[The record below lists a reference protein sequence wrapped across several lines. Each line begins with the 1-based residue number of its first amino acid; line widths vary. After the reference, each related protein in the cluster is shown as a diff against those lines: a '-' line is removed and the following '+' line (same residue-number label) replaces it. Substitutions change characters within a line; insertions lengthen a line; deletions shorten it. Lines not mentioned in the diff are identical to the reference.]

1 MEEGAFYVWKKEQ
14 LQELLKND
22 FEIFAELFN
31 INDFGYWEHD
41 NFVLIQSQTT
51 ANLAS
56 QFGLTET
63 ELRQKKKNWE
73 QLLYHERE
81 KRPKPR
87 LDDKSLTS
95 WNALMLKGY
104 ADAYKALG
112 HEAYLAVA
120 EKNARFLIEK
130 QWSSEG
136 FLWHSYKNGKSTI
149 PGFLEDYAFVIEAF
163 IDLYQATLK
172 ETYLHQAKQLT
183 DYTLEHFY
191 DEDKQFFAFNARNS
205 EQLIAQH
212 FETEDNVIPASN
224 SVMANNLYVLGVLFH
239 NSYYEKVALQMLHHM
254 IPYIDYASAY
264 SNWLNLW
271 LNLSDDQKELAVCGT
286 EALQN
291 LKILQADYL
300 PNVVM
305 AGTTGASNLPFLHH
319 RFDQAKQ
326 FFYICRQKNCLLPNE
341 SLATNLIR
349 IKNPVK
355 VMEVTKINDVLNHYF
370 NFLID
375 YSPRL
380 VSALLILFIGI
391 WGIKIL
397 RKVVERIMIKREL
410 EPTLI
415 QFTLDIL
422 IWGVR
427 ILLFVTVISRLG
439 VETSSFVAILGAIGL
454 AVGMSLQGSLSNFAG
469 GMLIVMFKP
478 FKVGDTI
485 EAQGEI
491 GNVMEIHIFT
501 TKILTAQ
508 NQIIYIPNGV
518 LSNGKIKNYS
528 QKNMRRSDLI
538 VRTNY
543 DSDIKVMKGQLE
555 AILKNH
561 PKVLKSPAPD
571 VFIHELTDSTVNFDL
586 RVWVK
591 NADYAK
597 VSSDILEES
606 KGVVK
611 L

>member
-1 MEEGAFYVWKKEQ
+1 
-14 LQELLKND
+14 
-22 FEIFAELFN
+22 
-31 INDFGYWEHD
+31 
-41 NFVLIQSQTT
+41 
-51 ANLAS
+51 
-56 QFGLTET
+56 
-63 ELRQKKKNWE
+63 
-73 QLLYHERE
+73 
-81 KRPKPR
+81 
-87 LDDKSLTS
+87 
-95 WNALMLKGY
+95 
-104 ADAYKALG
+104 
-112 HEAYLAVA
+112 
-120 EKNARFLIEK
+120 
-130 QWSSEG
+130 
-136 FLWHSYKNGKSTI
+136 
-149 PGFLEDYAFVIEAF
+149 
-163 IDLYQATLK
+163 
-172 ETYLHQAKQLT
+172 
-183 DYTLEHFY
+183 
-191 DEDKQFFAFNARNS
+191 
-205 EQLIAQH
+205 
-212 FETEDNVIPASN
+212 
-224 SVMANNLYVLGVLFH
+224 
-239 NSYYEKVALQMLHHM
+239 
-254 IPYIDYASAY
+254 
-264 SNWLNLW
+264 
-271 LNLSDDQKELAVCGT
+271 
-286 EALQN
+286 
-291 LKILQADYL
+291 
-300 PNVVM
+300 
-305 AGTTGASNLPFLHH
+305 
-319 RFDQAKQ
+319 
-326 FFYICRQKNCLLPNE
+326 
-341 SLATNLIR
+341 
-349 IKNPVK
+349 
-355 VMEVTKINDVLNHYF
+355 MEVTKINDVLNHYF

-485 EAQGEI
+485 EAQGET
-491 GNVMEIHIFT
+491 GKVMEIHIFT

-543 DSDIKVMKGQLE
+543 DSDIKVIKGQLE
-555 AILKNH
+555 TILKNH
-561 PKVLKSPAPD
+561 PKVLKSPAPE
-571 VFIHELTDSTVNFDL
+571 VFIHELTDSTVNFGL
-586 RVWVK
+586 RAWVK

-606 KGVVK
+606 KGVIK